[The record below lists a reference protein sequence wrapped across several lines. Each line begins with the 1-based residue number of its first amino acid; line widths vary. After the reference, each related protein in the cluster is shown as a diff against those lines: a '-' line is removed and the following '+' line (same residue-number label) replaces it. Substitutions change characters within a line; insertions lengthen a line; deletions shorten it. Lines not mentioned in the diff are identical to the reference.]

1 MLEVLVHAITRVS
14 LSTCLM
20 LDSHGHQHYGG
31 KWSSLFIPSC
41 SHFSFLFRIHVPW
54 YNSSCSHSISYS
66 STVPTFCVHRG
77 IHKPQISRHTSFL
90 LHPTP
95 PPSNTTS
102 TSIYLPNTFY
112 PLAFYYCY
120 PIPISTTT
128 QHLPYLVLVGTSI
141 YLSQ

>member
-1 MLEVLVHAITRVS
+1 VLEVLVHAITRVS

-31 KWSSLFIPSC
+31 KRSSLLIPSC

-66 STVPTFCVHRG
+66 STIPIFCVHRG
-77 IHKPQISRHTSFL
+77 IHKPQISRHISFL

-112 PLAFYYCY
+112 LSFGLLLLLSYSYQHHNTAFT
-120 PIPISTTT
+120 ISSPGW
-128 QHLPYLVLVGTSI
+128 HFNLP
-141 YLSQ
+141 